1 MFEAK
6 NDKNKGVYLDISG
19 MYASI
24 MKNEIL
30 PFGKA
35 NWKTNEQ
42 LATLNN
48 TIKSYEKKDWRKLYE

>member
-1 MFEAK
+1 
-6 NDKNKGVYLDISG
+6 
-19 MYASI
+19 

-35 NWKTNEQ
+35 SWKTNEQ